1 MELRPVDIRRAE
13 GIERAVTAFA
23 QAPNGGLIIA
33 NTQFAFFHRELI
45 IALAARYRLPAVYP
59 YRSLVVGGGLISY
72 GTDSADSFR
81 QAARYIDRILK
92 GEKPADLPVQQPVKH
107 ELVLNLKTAK
117 ALGLEVPLTVRA
129 LATEVIE

>member
-1 MELRPVDIRRAE
+1 M
-13 GIERAVTAFA
+13 TAFA
-23 QAPNGGLIIA
+23 QAPNGGLIIG
-33 NTQFAFFHRELI
+33 NTSFAFLHRELI

-59 YRSLVVGGGLISY
+59 YRSLVVGGGLVSY
-72 GTDSADSFR
+72 GTDSADSYR

-107 ELVLNLKTAK
+107 ELVINLTTLK
-117 ALGLEVPLTVRA
+117 ALGLSLPPTLYA